1 MGDLRMEKQDV
12 LQIRVETV
20 DEKEVPA
27 LIQGQFTMMGELR
40 KEIERASNN
49 AFDAKEVVI
58 NEVGPKVMSKK
69 EAIENLQ
76 TATLSLADA
85 QVDAMNAQKLSFEY
99 QQKLADISKFLFRLG
114 LTNIAL
120 NRAVVSELEARLRDA
135 SEEELDDLT
144 RAEIENLLKRLIMQQ
159 DIDKKN
165 EDLTKIVKE
174 LSIRVDCQEKELEA
188 LRKEVKNLKELLP
201 S

>member
-135 SEEELDDLT
+135 SEEELDDMA
-144 RAEIENLLKRLIMQQ
+144 RAEIENLLKRLKMQQ

-188 LRKEVKNLKELLP
+188 LRQEIKKLKG
-201 S
+201 